1 MDGYLPPLEGEA
13 QMEVLKRTS
22 TTKSLASRRQAK
34 KLKIVSVPPPLT
46 SEGEGDLA
54 DTPPALSRC
63 SSATASN
70 AGSVAD
76 SPVIMRPDLLVVREA
91 NGRPKRRR
99 SMVENVKSIFRVT
112 LVSPASSLLGDHSL
126 PPSPEDLRPQWNA
139 SLNSG
144 LFKRLSGT
152 LRRRVR
158 SAPDVP
164 EEIPL
169 FTSRMY
175 SGPPLTATP
184 TPPITVRRNKAT
196 KERRPVLL
204 STSESGQL
212 RAYTTPEVTAVTTTS
227 EVHFQQNP
235 SPTRRRSLFSSTIS
249 RRHYATDGP
258 VSSLRLQRNFSF
270 LQRLS
275 PLTATMT
282 ISPQ

>member
-1 MDGYLPPLEGEA
+1 MP
-13 QMEVLKRTS
+13 
-22 TTKSLASRRQAK
+22 SRA
-34 KLKIVSVPPPLT
+34 VPIMVKT
-46 SEGEGDLA
+46 
-54 DTPPALSRC
+54 
-63 SSATASN
+63 N
-70 AGSVAD
+70 
-76 SPVIMRPDLLVVREA
+76 MRPDLLVVGEA
-91 NGRPKRRR
+91 NGRPKRSR
-99 SMVENVKSIFRVT
+99 SMVENVKSIFRSRS
-112 LVSPASSLLGDHSL
+112 LSPASSLLGDHSL

-144 LFKRLSGT
+144 LLKRLSGT
-152 LRRRVR
+152 LRRRAR

-175 SGPPLTATP
+175 SGSPLTATP

-249 RRHYATDGP
+249 RRHYATDEP

-282 ISPQ
+282 ISPH